1 WAVIG
6 TTTMW
11 VAPGIRSARCG
22 SAACRHPAWCRRVI
36 VRRRQRPPATDRL
49 VASGRTC
56 RKFGRQALTRQGN
69 PAFGRPTPNAQQR
82 P

>member
-1 WAVIG
+1 MNAPKRILVTGGAGFIASH
-6 TTTMW
+6 
-11 VAPGIRSARCG
+11 VA
-22 SAACRHPAWCRRVI
+22 
-36 VRRRQRPPATDRL
+36 DRL